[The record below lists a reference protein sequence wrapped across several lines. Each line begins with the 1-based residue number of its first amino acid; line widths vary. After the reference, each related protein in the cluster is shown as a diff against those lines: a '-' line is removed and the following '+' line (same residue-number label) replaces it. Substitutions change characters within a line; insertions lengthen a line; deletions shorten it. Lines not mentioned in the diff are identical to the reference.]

1 LAPNGRSFTNQSE
14 TNMNAKTLF
23 FGGLILSLTTFACA
37 AQTDTQDEPQA
48 ASSEEDLSGR
58 AEIKGAWRPDSK
70 AFDQNEAWVFHSD
83 GTFIHDQSRI
93 LNGVL
98 IAGGPPPG
106 RDIGKFSV
114 SKSKGTVTL
123 TVTEGWHSGDSEVY
137 DFKYTAAPILNGV
150 FLPGHEPTA
159 TLELTHPPPTN
170 GSKIAYP
177 TITFKMADS
186 YCNGLPNVS
195 TNDCDVERK
204 EGIWTPAEDGVSSCN
219 VTKNECEV
227 TKATN

>member
-1 LAPNGRSFTNQSE
+1 
-14 TNMNAKTLF
+14 MNAKTLF

-37 AQTDTQDEPQA
+37 AQTDTQDNAQ
-48 ASSEEDLSGR
+48 ASSEEDLTGR
-58 AEIKGAWRPDSK
+58 AEVKGAWRPDSK
-70 AFDQNEAWVFHSD
+70 AFDQNEAWVFHAD

-114 SKSKGTVTL
+114 SKTKGTITL
-123 TVTEGWHSGDSEVY
+123 HVTEGWHSGDDEVY
-137 DFKYTAAPILNGV
+137 DFVYTPAKIMNGV

-159 TLELTHPPPTN
+159 TLALTHPPPTN

-195 TNDCDVERK
+195 TADCTTEKK
-204 EGIWTPAEDGVSSCN
+204 EGIWTPAIDGEISCD
-219 VTKNECEV
+219 V
-227 TKATN
+227 ATNTCQSIETTH

>member
-1 LAPNGRSFTNQSE
+1 
-14 TNMNAKTLF
+14 MNAKTLF
-23 FGGLILSLTTFACA
+23 FGGLLLSLTTFACA
-37 AQTDTQDEPQA
+37 AQTDTQDDAQ
-48 ASSEEDLSGR
+48 ASSEEDLTGR
-58 AEIKGAWRPDSK
+58 AEVKGAWRPDSK

-114 SKSKGTVTL
+114 SKAKGTITLHVTQ
-123 TVTEGWHSGDSEVY
+123 GWHAGDVEVY
-137 DFKYTAAPILNGV
+137 DFLYTPAKIMNGM
-150 FLPGHEPTA
+150 FLPGHEPVA
-159 TLELTHPPPTN
+159 TLALTHPPPTN

-177 TITFKMADS
+177 TITFRMADS

-195 TNDCDVERK
+195 TNDCETERN
-204 EGIWTPAEDGVSSCN
+204 EGIWEPATAGLSSCN
-219 VTKNECEV
+219 VAKNTCEV
-227 TKATN
+227 VQAKQ